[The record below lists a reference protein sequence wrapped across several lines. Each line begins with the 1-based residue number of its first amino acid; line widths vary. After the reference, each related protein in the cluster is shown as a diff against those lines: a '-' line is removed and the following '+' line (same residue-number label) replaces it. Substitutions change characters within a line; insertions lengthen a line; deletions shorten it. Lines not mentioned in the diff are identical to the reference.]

1 MKKFLFRLETPLRVR
16 RRKVDRASQDLAR
29 ARVEALLVRRE
40 LDRLER
46 ERVHWTTSIPV
57 NGAGEMDLA
66 RDRRRWEYL
75 DQLESLIFQKKEALA
90 PLNARVAACEAAL
103 QKAVRDRQILER
115 LKELRK
121 KSHVN
126 EVRALETKRSD
137 FAAATMFRR
146 SIQ

>member
-57 NGAGEMDLA
+57 NGAGEMDLV